1 MPVATIRCATAAALA
16 VAACD
21 ALDNGFTKPALGWS
35 SWYAAPMGS
44 QVTDAFVRA
53 SAKALISSG
62 LAKKGYKYVNVD
74 EGWLKGRHAGNN
86 TIYEDL
92 DKFPSGMK
100 SLGDWVTAQPTSAG
114 SNEKLVY
121 GLYSCRGTCQCGT
134 RAYHGPGS
142 NGHEAAD
149 TQWMID
155 AGARWLKI
163 DSCCGSQNHSV
174 AFSDYSKFRDAMN
187 ASGQKVW
194 FNLCGWNEWYAPP
207 DPALHY
213 AGGQSIGNSYR
224 ISGDGGSWGA
234 ITKALNVMASV
245 TKFTHPGGYPDPDN
259 ILGPHGTVGRV
270 SESQARVQM
279 VLWSMAP
286 TQLILGED
294 VTKMSAEFI
303 ETVGNEELIAV
314 NQDFPLVAAAKRIVG
329 GDLHFPCGVP
339 APIPGATATVTA
351 EVCIAAGADARLTQ
365 TFYFNTT
372 DGSLRLG
379 SQPSNMVA
387 TESCDFSKDGNIVSL
402 FAEGAGGTKCGG
414 SKWGHNSTTSQII
427 GAASKCLDE
436 FEFTTPRVDLWG
448 CDGGSNEKWAFSVD
462 AATVGGFATGTL
474 KNARSGKC
482 LTASVAGPTSNA
494 VCENIWSRPLA
505 NGDLALAMVNQG
517 AGNAT
522 MICDSTCFA
531 AAGLGKASKIRVR
544 DMIAHADLPELSPPF
559 SFETLVPGEG
569 SAAAFRL
576 TPMK

>member
-1 MPVATIRCATAAALA
+1 MRALLLLLPAVAT
-16 VAACD
+16 
-21 ALDNGFTKPALGWS
+21 ALDNGFVKPALGWS

-53 SAKALISSG
+53 SASALISSG

-74 EGWLKGRHAGNN
+74 EGWLKGRHTGNN
-86 TIYEDL
+86 TICASPPCRRRGWRAAPAPADRRALPTDEDL
-92 DKFPSGMK
+92 VKFPQGMK
-100 SLGDWVTAQPTSAG
+100 ALGDWVAAQPTYAG
-114 SNEKLVY
+114 SEEKMVY

-187 ASGQKVW
+187 KSGEQVW

-213 AGGQSIGNSYR
+213 PGGQSLGNSYR

-234 ITKALNVMASV
+234 ITKALNVMAAV
-245 TKFTHPGGYPDPDN
+245 MEYTHPGGYPDPDN

-314 NQDFPLVAAAKRIVG
+314 
-329 GDLHFPCGVP
+329 
-339 APIPGATATVTA
+339 
-351 EVCIAAGADARLTQ
+351 
-365 TFYFNTT
+365 
-372 DGSLRLG
+372 
-379 SQPSNMVA
+379 
-387 TESCDFSKDGNIVSL
+387 
-402 FAEGAGGTKCGG
+402 
-414 SKWGHNSTTSQII
+414 
-427 GAASKCLDE
+427 
-436 FEFTTPRVDLWG
+436 
-448 CDGGSNEKWAFSVD
+448 
-462 AATVGGFATGTL
+462 
-474 KNARSGKC
+474 
-482 LTASVAGPTSNA
+482 
-494 VCENIWSRPLA
+494 
-505 NGDLALAMVNQG
+505 
-517 AGNAT
+517 
-522 MICDSTCFA
+522 
-531 AAGLGKASKIRVR
+531 
-544 DMIAHADLPELSPPF
+544 SPPPP
-559 SFETLVPGEG
+559 SSAPGRT
-569 SAAAFRL
+569 SL
-576 TPMK
+576 